1 MKRKLI
7 SQMRNEWR
15 SNVWM
20 TVELTIV
27 GVVLCIIFSGFA
39 VLAYVHRSPKGIDF
53 SDIYVGRLG
62 YIPKS
67 SSTYKPYPD
76 SLHNIATDL
85 EMLLVNLKSNP
96 FVENAGVGNNAI
108 PYNYNYNGNRL
119 MSKDTDSLIYMGA
132 NYRGMSP
139 DLVRTL
145 RLTGC
150 KGESSEQLARMI
162 EENKLLISTV
172 EDESASKKLEQYVGH
187 EAFISDSADVYVIGA
202 MVNGIRRVDYEPQ
215 YNGVVITDVPKEWNP
230 SEIAVRVKPGKG
242 REFMESLD
250 PSILCFGN
258 VYISSMTDIEE
269 RKITAHLEF
278 DNMMRYLTACG
289 VFLMTAVFL
298 GILGSFWF
306 RTQQRVPEL
315 ALRKVNGATDRDI
328 FGRFISEGLML
339 LAISAVLITG
349 IVALLIGTFDVG
361 EWVMAPVWVLWAML
375 PVTFVALAVMICAG
389 IAFPA
394 RMAMKVKP
402 AEALKDQ

>member
-1 MKRKLI
+1 
-7 SQMRNEWR
+7 MRNEWR

-20 TVELTIV
+20 TVELIIV

-39 VLAYVHRSPKGIDF
+39 VLAYVHQSPKGIDF

-76 SLHNIATDL
+76 SLHNIDTDL
-85 EMLLVNLKSNP
+85 EILLVNLKSNP
-96 FVENAGVGNNAI
+96 FVENAGVGHNAI

-132 NYRGMSP
+132 NYRCMSP
-139 DLVRTL
+139 DMVRTL
-145 RLTGC
+145 RLMGC
-150 KGESSEQLARMI
+150 KGENSEQLAGMI

-172 EDESASKKLEQYVGH
+172 EDESASEKLEQYVGR
-187 EAFISDSADVYVIGA
+187 EAFIRDSADVYVIGA

-215 YNGVVITDVPKEWNP
+215 YNGVVIMDVPKEWNP
-230 SEIAVRVKPGKG
+230 TEIAVRVKPGKG

-250 PSILCFGN
+250 PSVLSFGN
-258 VYISSMTDIEE
+258 VYISNLIDIEE
-269 RKITAHLEF
+269 RKTTAHLEF

-328 FGRFISEGLML
+328 FGRFISEGMML
-339 LAISAVLITG
+339 LAISAVFITG
-349 IVALLIGTFDVG
+349 IVALMILTFDIS
-361 EWVMAPVWVLWAML
+361 EWIVAPAWLYWITL
-375 PVTFVALAVMICAG
+375 PLTFIILAVMIIAG

-394 RMAMKVKP
+394 RRAMKVKP

>member
-1 MKRKLI
+1 
-7 SQMRNEWR
+7 MRNEWR

-20 TVELTIV
+20 SAELIIV
-27 GVVLCIIFSGFA
+27 GVVLWVIFTAFGTVIHMHS
-39 VLAYVHRSPKGIDF
+39 SPKGIDF
-53 SDIYVGRLG
+53 SDIYVGRIG
-62 YIPKS
+62 IIPESASNYKS
-67 SSTYKPYPD
+67 YPD
-76 SLHNIATDL
+76 SLHNANTDL

-96 FVENAGVGNNAI
+96 FVENAGVGQNAI
-108 PYNYNYNGNRL
+108 PYNYNYNGNCL
-119 MSKDTDSLIYMGA
+119 TSKDTDSLIYMRA
-132 NYRGMSP
+132 NYRSMSP
-139 DLVRTL
+139 DMVRTL

-150 KGESSEQLARMI
+150 KGESSEQLAGMI
-162 EENKLLISTV
+162 GENKLLISTV

-187 EAFISDSADVYVIGA
+187 EAFIRDSADVYVIGA

-215 YNGVVITDVPKEWNP
+215 TNGVVIMNVPRDWFP

-250 PSILCFGN
+250 ASLLSFGN
-258 VYISSMTDIEE
+258 VYISNMTDIAR
-269 RKITAHLEF
+269 RKASAHLQF
-278 DNMMRYLTACG
+278 DNFMRNLTACA
-289 VFLMTAVFL
+289 VFLMAAVFL

-339 LAISAVLITG
+339 LAISAVFITG
-349 IVALLIGTFDVG
+349 IVVLIVWTFDIS
-361 EWVMAPVWVLWAML
+361 EWIAAPSWLHWVTL
-375 PVTFVALAVMICAG
+375 PVTFIILAVMICAG

-394 RMAMKVKP
+394 RRAMKVKP